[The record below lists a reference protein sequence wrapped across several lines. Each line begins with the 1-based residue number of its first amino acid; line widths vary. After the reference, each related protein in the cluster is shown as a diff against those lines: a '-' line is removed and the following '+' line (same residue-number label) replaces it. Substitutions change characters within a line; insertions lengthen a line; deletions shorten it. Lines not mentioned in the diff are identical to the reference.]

1 MPNGSI
7 MTGGGIQAVSQ
18 QSVRLGINQSED
30 IDSLLQ
36 LVGKLETEMKTGA
49 IVRALGAVAT
59 AIGLIPRTTRIPVA
73 QEVKVSAANQPI
85 STGAIPAPSAGK
97 RTVLSIAAYYDKV
110 PTGGECTITGDDGKV
125 YAKAAIVSA
134 NAGFATTKAFPE
146 GIALTIAMTA
156 GGQNVTG
163 VINYAVAS
171 EAV

>member
-1 MPNGSI
+1 MPGGSI

-18 QSVRLGINQSED
+18 QSVRQGINQSED
-30 IDSLLQ
+30 IDSLLLLVQQ
-36 LVGKLETEMKTGA
+36 LKTEMSTGA
-49 IVRALGAVAT
+49 IVQALNEVSLG
-59 AIGLIPRTTRIPVA
+59 ISLIPRTTRIPVA
-73 QEVKVSAANQPI
+73 QEVKVSAVNTAV
-85 STGAIPAPSAGK
+85 STGMIAAPAAGK
-97 RTVLSIAAYYDKV
+97 RTVLSIAAYYDKI
-110 PTGGECTITGDDGKV
+110 PTGGECTITGDDGKI

-146 GIALTIAMTA
+146 GVALTISMTA

>member
-1 MPNGSI
+1 MPGGSI

-18 QSVRLGINQSED
+18 QSVRQGINQSED
-30 IDSLLQ
+30 IDSLLL
-36 LVGKLETEMKTGA
+36 LVGKLETEMKTGS
-49 IVRALGAVAT
+49 IVQALNEVTLG
-59 AIGLIPRTTRIPVA
+59 ISLIPRTTRIPVA
-73 QEVKVSAANQPI
+73 QEVAVSAVNQPV
-85 STGAIPAPSAGK
+85 STVSIPAPGAGK
-97 RTVLSIAAYYDKV
+97 RTVLSIAAYYDKI

-125 YAKAAIVSA
+125 YAKASIVSA

-146 GIALTIAMTA
+146 GVALTIALTA